1 MRPVCFGAAVVGCN
15 TRRLEEA
22 QTPKQMESG
31 AQEAVL
37 ALVSRSVTSECK
49 IASVQAD
56 PCWVFARTS
65 DGALENL
72 ESLYA
77 LA

>member
-1 MRPVCFGAAVVGCN
+1 MRPVCFGAGVVGCN

-37 ALVSRSVTSECK
+37 ALVSRSVTWECK
-49 IASVQAD
+49 IASAQVD
-56 PCWVFARTS
+56 PC
-65 DGALENL
+65 
-72 ESLYA
+72 
-77 LA
+77 

>member
-1 MRPVCFGAAVVGCN
+1 MMRCYLDAKVHMRPVCFGAAVVGCN

-37 ALVSRSVTSECK
+37 ALVSRSVTWECK
-49 IASVQAD
+49 IASAQVD
-56 PCWVFARTS
+56 PC
-65 DGALENL
+65 
-72 ESLYA
+72 
-77 LA
+77 